1 MKNSAD
7 SARTLYLMHVLTHT
21 TRARLDESLR
31 EFDLSSFQYTIL
43 SVLEHNPRLSS
54 AGLSRRF
61 AVTPQS
67 MGEVVALL
75 ERKGMISRV
84 EDDNNRKVLL
94 LGLTEAGLAA
104 THAGDAVVDE
114 LEKSMFGKL
123 TKKEAAQFRETLSK
137 LLSQFRH
144 GQ

>member
-1 MKNSAD
+1 MKSSGD

-61 AVTPQS
+61 QVTPQS

-75 ERKGMISRV
+75 ERKGMIFRI
-84 EDDNNRKVLL
+84 EDENNRKVLL

-104 THAGDAVVDE
+104 VHAGDAVVDA
-114 LEKSMFGKL
+114 LETSMFSKL
-123 TKKEAAQFRETLSK
+123 TKKEAAQFRDTLSK
-137 LLSQFRH
+137 LLALFRT
-144 GQ
+144 G